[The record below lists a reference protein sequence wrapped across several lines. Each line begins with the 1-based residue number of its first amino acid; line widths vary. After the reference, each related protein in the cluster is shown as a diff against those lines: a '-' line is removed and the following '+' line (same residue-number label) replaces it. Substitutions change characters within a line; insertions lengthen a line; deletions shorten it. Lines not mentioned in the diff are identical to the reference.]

1 MNLDQKRILLT
12 GATGG
17 IGSATAIKLAEAGAH
32 LVLVGRKQD
41 KLDALKAQLANPG
54 QHLTITAD
62 LSQPDGLSTLDST
75 CRTWREQGIRIDVV
89 INNAGTNQFAYL
101 SQRLGASIEQEFQL
115 NLITPVLLSQK
126 ALGWIN
132 RPGIILN
139 VGSTFGAIGYPG
151 FSTYCAAKAA
161 LHRFSE
167 AMQREL
173 QGAGIQMLYL
183 APRATATR
191 LNDDRVTALNDALGN
206 NTDQPE
212 TVAAAITTAL
222 RKESTCT
229 WLGWPE
235 KLFVRLNQLLP
246 GLVSSSIR
254 KQHSRITEFVS
265 KTL

>member
-1 MNLDQKRILLT
+1 MNLEQKRILLT

-17 IGSATAIKLAEAGAH
+17 IGSATAIKLAESGAH
-32 LVLVGRKQD
+32 LVLVGRRQD
-41 KLDALKAQLANPG
+41 QLDALKDKLATPG
-54 QHLTITAD
+54 QHLTLTAD
-62 LSQPDGLSTLDST
+62 LSQPEGLRQLDRT
-75 CRTWREQGIRIDVV
+75 CRDWREQGIRIDVV

-101 SQRLGASIEQEFQL
+101 SQRLAASIEQEFQL
-115 NLITPVLLSQK
+115 NLLAPVLLSQK

-183 APRATATR
+183 APRATATQ
-191 LNDDRVTALNDALGN
+191 LNDNRVTELNDALGN
-206 NTDQPE
+206 STDQPE
-212 TVAAAITTAL
+212 TVATAILGAL
-222 RKESTCT
+222 QKESPCT

-235 KLFVRLNQLLP
+235 KLFVRLNQLMP
-246 GLVSSSIR
+246 RLVSNSIR
-254 KQHSRITEFVS
+254 KQHARITEFVS